1 MQSRNPPLRAKPL
14 PRPRPFP
21 SSGNFPEFAEHLGA
35 SALPDLLEA
44 AAAYTSCMEGRPHFT
59 RPHLMRHV
67 ATATEQSDMNREDS
81 MRSFGTL
88 LRQGKIAKVKRGQ
101 FAITDSSHYLA
112 EARRMTR

>member
-1 MQSRNPPLRAKPL
+1 
-14 PRPRPFP
+14 
-21 SSGNFPEFAEHLGA
+21 
-35 SALPDLLEA
+35 
-44 AAAYTSCMEGRPHFT
+44 
-59 RPHLMRHV
+59 
-67 ATATEQSDMNREDS
+67 